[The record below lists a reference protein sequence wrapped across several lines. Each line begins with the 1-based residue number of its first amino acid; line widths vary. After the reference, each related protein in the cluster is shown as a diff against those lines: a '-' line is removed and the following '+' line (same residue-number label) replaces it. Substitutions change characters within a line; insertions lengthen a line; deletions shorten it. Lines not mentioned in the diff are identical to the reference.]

1 MCARGTRGCAPER
14 YPGGIVSATLESLL
28 AERAIA
34 HQLAH
39 IARAMDERAWEAL
52 DALIDVQAGAD
63 FGTGRVAGRPAL
75 VALMRSFL
83 DDCGPTQ
90 HLLGN
95 LTVEVSGADAQS
107 RCYVAD
113 LHLGRGANAH
123 LTFQTLGE
131 YRDRWRLRAGTWWLT
146 ERIKVNRAHLGSFA
160 VLGPGPPNWSPG

>member
-1 MCARGTRGCAPER
+1 MN
-14 YPGGIVSATLESLL
+14 ATLESLL
-28 AERAIA
+28 AEREIA
-34 HQLAH
+34 HQLAR

-52 DALIDVQAGAD
+52 DALIDAQASAD
-63 FGTGRVAGRPAL
+63 LGTGRIVGRPAL
-75 VALMRSFL
+75 IALMRSFL

-95 LTVEVSGADAQS
+95 LTVEVSGTEAQS

-123 LTFQTLGE
+123 LSFQTLGE
-131 YRDRWRLRAGTWWLT
+131 YRDRWQLRAGSWWLT

-160 VLGPGPPNWSPG
+160 VLGPGPQNWSPP